1 MTRKETEQMVRRTV
15 RETIPDREALWA
27 RIEADL
33 PDEQQIAPEPPRIVR
48 RRTYRMIAAAAC
60 FVLVIGGVGVVA
72 SMTGRNFEDSPMH
85 SAIQLNKNEKTAME
99 NADKT
104 NDAVME
110 DYDLAADD
118 IQAEEGD
125 ADDLN
130 TAAYSMEQEQ
140 EAAGAAQPDR
150 EDAAESKELE
160 ISYEAV
166 NFGEPFCIE
175 DVAALAELVE
185 SSLAADSGLCLQEP
199 GIDPETA
206 GNEGLCVTLH
216 VNGRKVYLSM
226 VDGVNRMIEVR
237 DGNVRTYYLP
247 ASVEEFLD
255 ALMTD

>member
-60 FVLVIGGVGVVA
+60 FVLVIGGVGVFA
-72 SMTGRNFEDSPMH
+72 SMTGRNFADSPMH

-104 NDAVME
+104 NEAVME
-110 DYDLAADD
+110 DHDLAADD
-118 IQAEEGD
+118 IQAEEG
-125 ADDLN
+125 AEEDLN
-130 TAAYSMEQEQ
+130 TEAYPMQQ
-140 EAAGAAQPDR
+140 TAVGAAPSNR
-150 EDAAESKELE
+150 ADAAESEELD

-185 SSLAADSGLCLQEP
+185 SSLATDSCLSLQEP
-199 GIDPETA
+199 GVNPETA

-216 VNGRKVYLSM
+216 INGRKVYLAM
-226 VDGVNRMIEVR
+226 VDGVNRMTEVR

-247 ASVEEFLD
+247 APVEEFLD

>member
-48 RRTYRMIAAAAC
+48 RRTYRTIAAVAC

-72 SMTGRNFEDSPMH
+72 SMTGKNFEDAPMY

-99 NADKT
+99 NAEKT

-110 DYDLAADD
+110 DHDLAADD
-118 IQAEEGD
+118 IQAEEG
-125 ADDLN
+125 AVNDLN
-130 TAAYSMEQEQ
+130 TTTYPMQQAAV
-140 EAAGAAQPDR
+140 GAAQPNRAD
-150 EDAAESKELE
+150 DAESEELE
-160 ISYEAV
+160 IAYEAV

-175 DVAALAELVE
+175 DVAALFELVE
-185 SSLAADSGLCLQEP
+185 SSLAADSCLALQEP
-199 GIDPETA
+199 GPNPEIA

-216 VNGRKVYLSM
+216 IHECKVYLTM
-226 VDGVNRMIEVR
+226 VDGVNRMTEVR

-247 ASVEEFLD
+247 APVEEFLD

>member
-1 MTRKETEQMVRRTV
+1 MNRKETEQMVRRTV

-48 RRTYRMIAAAAC
+48 RHTYRLIAAAAC
-60 FVLVIGGVGVVA
+60 FVLMIGGVGVFA
-72 SMTGRNFEDSPMH
+72 SMRGRNLKDSPMH
-85 SAIQLNKNEKTAME
+85 SANYLNKNDKTAME
-99 NADKT
+99 NAEKT

-110 DYDLAADD
+110 DHDLAADD
-118 IQAEEGD
+118 IQAEEG

-130 TAAYSMEQEQ
+130 TTSYPVQQAAV
-140 EAAGAAQPDR
+140 GAAQTNR
-150 EDAAESKELE
+150 ADAAESEELE
-160 ISYEAV
+160 IAYEAV

-175 DVAALAELVE
+175 DVAALVELVE
-185 SSLAADSGLCLQEP
+185 SSLAADNCPALQEP
-199 GIDPETA
+199 GVNPETA

-216 VNGRKVYLSM
+216 VDGRKVYLTM
-226 VDGVNRMIEVR
+226 VDGVNRMTEVR

-247 ASVEEFLD
+247 SPVEEFLD